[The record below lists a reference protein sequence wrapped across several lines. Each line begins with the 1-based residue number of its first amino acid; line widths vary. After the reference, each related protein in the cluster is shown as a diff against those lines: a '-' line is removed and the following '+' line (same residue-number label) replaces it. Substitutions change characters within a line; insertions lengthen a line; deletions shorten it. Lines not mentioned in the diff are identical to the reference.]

1 MPAIRQRGKPMYG
14 FKSIVAAVSVATMIG
29 SSAFAA
35 DGALAP
41 SKPASV
47 KRALDISNGTL
58 YIGLAAAAVITG
70 VAITVSNQSGDR
82 AGTAGSLGTGN
93 TNGVTPAT
101 SS

>member
-1 MPAIRQRGKPMYG
+1 MYG

-41 SKPASV
+41 GKPAGV
-47 KRALDISNGTL
+47 KPAQEIGTGTL
-58 YIGLAAAAVITG
+58 LIGLVSAAVIAG